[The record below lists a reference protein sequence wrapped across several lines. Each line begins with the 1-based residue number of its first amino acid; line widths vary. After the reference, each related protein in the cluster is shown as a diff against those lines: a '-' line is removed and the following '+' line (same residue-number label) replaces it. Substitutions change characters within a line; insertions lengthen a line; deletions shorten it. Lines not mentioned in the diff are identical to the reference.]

1 MKKTGLFKVL
11 LCVLLVVV
19 VLSWLL
25 PSNYFY
31 MGQLIKLTEADYG
44 VLRIGFFDIF
54 QFLFGSYQYSSFLQI
69 LFFILAVGAFYG
81 VLVKT
86 GKYRAWIEKIASSFK
101 GKEWVLLVII
111 AVVLAGLY
119 STFNYGLLLFM
130 FIPFLIGLILAM
142 GYDRMT
148 AFVATFGAMLV
159 GQIGST
165 ISYEVNSS
173 LNDAIGTALGTGI
186 FYKLALLVIC
196 LGLLVFYLVK
206 AKHTAVK
213 KVENKVEGL
222 IENDLFIGEK
232 VSNKYSVVP
241 IIVIFCVLF
250 VLLVLACT
258 KWETLFGVTAFSN
271 FHTTIMENVTIGKFL
286 IIRSIFGAINSFGNW
301 YYAEMSFML
310 VLASLLIG
318 KCYGMKFEDI
328 FGNMTDGIKK
338 VVKPALLVILCYA
351 VFYFNANSMTYPTI
365 ANFLIGL
372 TKKFNFLLSSITMA
386 IGSVGHVDMLY
397 VATYVVPQLAAQ
409 EVGTTTIMLIAQGIY
424 GVTMLIAPTSVLL
437 VLGLSYLGIPYCEY
451 IKKMWKYILILLGIV
466 LAAVVVSML
475 I

>member
-19 VLSWLL
+19 LLSWLL

-31 MGQLIKLTEADYG
+31 MGQLIELTEADYG

-54 QFLFGSYQYSSFLQI
+54 QFLFGTYQYSSFLQI
-69 LFFILAVGAFYG
+69 LFFILSVGAFYG

-101 GKEWVLLVII
+101 GIEWVLLVII
-111 AVVLAGLY
+111 AVVVAGIY
-119 STFNYGLLLFM
+119 SVFNYGLLLFM
-130 FIPFLIGLILAM
+130 FIPFLIALILAM
-142 GYDRMT
+142 GYDKLT
-148 AFVATFGAMLV
+148 AFVTTFGAMLV

-165 ISYEVNSS
+165 ISYEVNAS

-196 LGLLVFYLVK
+196 LGLLIFYLVK
-206 AKHTAVK
+206 AKHTTVK
-213 KVENKVEGL
+213 KVENKVEEL
-222 IENDLFIGEK
+222 VDNDLFIGEK
-232 VSNKYSVVP
+232 LSNKYSVVP
-241 IIVIFCVLF
+241 IIVIFCALF
-250 VLLVLACT
+250 VLLILACT
-258 KWETLFGVTAFSN
+258 KWDAVFGVKVFTNFHETL
-271 FHTTIMENVTIGKFL
+271 MEKVTIGKFL
-286 IIRSIFGAINSFGNW
+286 VIRSILGSINAFGNW

-310 VLASLLIG
+310 ILSSLLIG
-318 KCYGMKFEDI
+318 KCYGMKFENI
-328 FGNMTDGIKK
+328 FGNMADGVKK
-338 VVKPALLVILCYA
+338 VVKPALLVVLCYA

-372 TKKFNFLLSSITMA
+372 TKKFNFLLSSISMV
-386 IGSVGHVDMLY
+386 IGSVGHVDISY

-424 GVTMLIAPTSVLL
+424 SVTMLIAPTSVLL

-451 IKKMWKYILILLGIV
+451 IRKMWKYILILLGIV
-466 LAAVVVSML
+466 LATIVVSLL